1 CQERLYVRIRTPEQ
15 KEKIL
20 VAASQLFGTQR
31 FHEVR
36 MDDIAEVAA
45 VGKGTLYRY
54 FQDKEELYRVV
65 LARSSELFL
74 ERVTEAVAEVE
85 GLRAQLE
92 TLASVVVAYFDERP
106 HLLDLIQRSEVESAS
121 EQEFPWHHTRLELTR
136 FVRDLFAAAQERGEA
151 SIRNPELA
159 VFMFFGGL
167 RSVIR
172 LGEKPRPRNL
182 ARCFVDNL
190 LLGANR
196 QEATERRPAARV
208 QALLR

>member
-1 CQERLYVRIRTPEQ
+1 MSVRIRTQEQ

-20 VAASQLFGTQR
+20 AAASGLFGTQR
-31 FHEVR
+31 FHDVR
-36 MDDIAEVAA
+36 MDDIADLAA

-54 FQDKEELYRVV
+54 FQDKEELYFAV
-65 LARSSELFL
+65 LARSSEMFI
-74 ERVTEAVAEVE
+74 ERLTAAVAEVG

-92 TLASVVVAYFDERP
+92 ALAASIVAYFDEQP
-106 HLLDLIQRSEVESAS
+106 HLLDLIQRSELESAT
-121 EQEFPWHHTRLELTR
+121 ETEFPWHQTRLRLIH
-136 FVRDLFAAAQERGEA
+136 FVRDLFADAEERGEA

-159 VFMFFGGL
+159 VYMFFGGL

-172 LGEKPRPRNL
+172 LGHRPRPRNL

-190 LLGANR
+190 LLGADVQAR
-196 QEATERRPAARV
+196 GPHRPTARV